1 MKRIKNWFKGWVKRH
16 IVDFI
21 PDDDDDEFSE
31 KYR

>member
-1 MKRIKNWFKGWVKRH
+1 MKRIKNWFKLWIKKH
-16 IVDFI
+16 IIDFI